1 MGHIKSIIMISLF
14 AALTAVG
21 GMIVIPLGIVPITLQ
36 TFFVLY
42 AGYVLGARNGAAS
55 QILYIVLGL
64 LGLPVY
70 SKGGAGL
77 GHLLGPTGG
86 YLVGFVAAAYIVGKF
101 TEHTERSR
109 IGLFCV
115 CCLALCVLYACGIAQ
130 LMLVTHISFVAAVMM
145 GAVVFIPADGAKV
158 LLLVAMRKIK
168 NKN

>member
-1 MGHIKSIIMISLF
+1 MTNIKPLIMISLF

-55 QILYIVLGL
+55 QIFYIVLGL

-101 TEHTERSR
+101 TERTERSR
-109 IGLFCV
+109 TGLFV
-115 CCLALCVLYACGIAQ
+115 ISCLAFCVLYACGIAQ
-130 LMLVTHISFVAAVMM
+130 LMLVTHISLGAAVTM
-145 GAVVFIPADGAKV
+145 GAVVFIPGDVLKIV
-158 LLLVAMRKIK
+158 LLIAIRKFRTK
-168 NKN
+168 N